1 MSKGI
6 FCHLRLKNLYSLGT
20 FPDFEQKAMEFNEFF
35 LKNSQNWIV
44 RVQRKVYPGES
55 ILKVRENT
63 EHFLDFEPNLFVTV
77 VRTAIHASRKKTS
90 GKSSFEKK
98 ILWERNY
105 RGLLKNSKVRLS
117 SMHTTC
123 PVTFLRE
130 MFMRKIRKTE
140 WIFPDFQQNFSVW
153 LSKQHSTC
161 PDTHYSEKFDEFQ
174 TFFRNSSKKQS

>member
-1 MSKGI
+1 
-6 FCHLRLKNLYSLGT
+6 
-20 FPDFEQKAMEFNEFF
+20 MEFNESF
-35 LKNSQNWIV
+35 LWRILEIELYGCRRRFIRVKAHKKN
-44 RVQRKVYPGES
+44 RG
-55 ILKVRENT
+55 NT
-63 EHFLDFEPNLFVTV
+63 EHFLDFELNLFVTV

-117 SMHTTC
+117 SMHSTC

-130 MFMRKIRKTE
+130 MFMRKNRKTE
-140 WIFPDFQQNFSVW
+140 WFFPDFQQNFSVW

-161 PDTHYSEKFDEFQ
+161 PDTHLFWKFWWISNIFQ
-174 TFFRNSSKKQS
+174 ELEQKTFIIW